1 MQKIAIVILVLILI
15 AYLGIITGTERTKV
29 TPLAASQQ
37 IASAQPEAGRQ
48 MIIKYGCGSCHTI
61 PGVPGAQGR
70 VGPVLKDLR
79 SQGYIAGMLP
89 NTADNLVRWI
99 REPQVVAPGNAMPDL
114 EVTQADAQNIAA
126 YLYSL
131 K

>member
-1 MQKIAIVILVLILI
+1 MQKIAIVILALILV
-15 AYLGIITGTERTKV
+15 AYLGMITGAQNTKV

-37 IASAQPEAGRQ
+37 ITNAEPEEGRQ
-48 MIIKYGCGSCHTI
+48 MIIKYGCGSCHVI
-61 PGVPGAQGR
+61 PGVPLAQGR

-99 REPQVVAPGNAMPDL
+99 QAPQEVAPGNAMPDL
-114 EVTQADAQNIAA
+114 GVTQTDAQNIAA